1 VKGDVII
8 YIYVYFIQVAQSNT
22 ECLSMGN
29 NMCKL
34 NYEDTNTFEIKVL
47 VSDNGVPAQSQ
58 TFFLSIEITD
68 ENDPPRNL
76 QLSGLY
82 NNTIQLCEM

>member
-1 VKGDVII
+1 M
-8 YIYVYFIQVAQSNT
+8 YFIQVAQSNT

-34 NYEDTNTFEIKVL
+34 NYEDTKKFEIKVL

-58 TFFLSIEITD
+58 TFSLSVEISD

-82 NNTIQLCEM
+82 HITMSTVDFRYYIH